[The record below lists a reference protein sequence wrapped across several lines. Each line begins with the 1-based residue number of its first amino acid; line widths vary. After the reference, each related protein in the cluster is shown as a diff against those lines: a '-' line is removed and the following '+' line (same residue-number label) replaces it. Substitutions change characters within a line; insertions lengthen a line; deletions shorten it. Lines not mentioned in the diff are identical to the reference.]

1 MKSLLTA
8 FTPVLIVGQSLLLAQ
23 GTAQIT
29 DPEPRHSIEVLVSTD
44 SLREAAEKGDDEA
57 QTELAKIYFRGT
69 EPAPRDIQGGIELLN
84 KAVQKKN
91 PEAQLLLGACLCAG
105 VGQSKDYL
113 SAIDYFQRAASNGCG
128 KAYLCMYA
136 MYRDGC
142 GVDKNND
149 QAIRFLQQGIDAR
162 SPEALCEMAL
172 LRLKGFLGLGAD
184 RASAL
189 SYLRQAAEAG
199 SERAIAVCGT
209 DRSDA
214 EISQDVEG
222 WDLFRPAELINEPN
236 GADSSLKQAAVNND
250 LPLLNYLLEQK
261 GNPRLQCDEDALC
274 ALTAAARHG
283 YTDIVLRLLEC
294 GIYPNERDTEGTT
307 ALIAAAGEGKADMV
321 KLLLDNGARK
331 DVEDSTGATALEA
344 AQRSDDAETI
354 RLLGG
359 TPESDRPTPP
369 DEAPSAPSI
378 EEGARQQ
385 LARVQGLYFSGSLER
400 AYQKRVIELL
410 QKIANGAPIDT
421 RLDAARNNT
430 TALHNACAICDLEL
444 VQWLV
449 ANGADL
455 NARAKNGATP
465 YVCVGEDRVKGPI
478 VRKWIK
484 QAQAN
489 PSSVSRPAPQPV
501 ATSSSSLAAGARQQI
516 ARVQGLYFSGS
527 LERAYQK
534 RVIELLQKIAN
545 GAPID
550 TRLDAAR
557 NNTTALH
564 NACAICDLELVQWLV
579 ANGADLNA
587 RAKNGATPYVCVGDD
602 RVKGPIVRKWI
613 KQAQANR
620 R

>member
-1 MKSLLTA
+1 M
-8 FTPVLIVGQSLLLAQ
+8 
-23 GTAQIT
+23 
-29 DPEPRHSIEVLVSTD
+29 
-44 SLREAAEKGDDEA
+44 
-57 QTELAKIYFRGT
+57 
-69 EPAPRDIQGGIELLN
+69 
-84 KAVQKKN
+84 
-91 PEAQLLLGACLCAG
+91 
-105 VGQSKDYL
+105 
-113 SAIDYFQRAASNGCG
+113 
-128 KAYLCMYA
+128 
-136 MYRDGC
+136 
-142 GVDKNND
+142 
-149 QAIRFLQQGIDAR
+149 
-162 SPEALCEMAL
+162 
-172 LRLKGFLGLGAD
+172 
-184 RASAL
+184 
-189 SYLRQAAEAG
+189 
-199 SERAIAVCGT
+199 
-209 DRSDA
+209 
-214 EISQDVEG
+214 
-222 WDLFRPAELINEPN
+222 
-236 GADSSLKQAAVNND
+236 
-250 LPLLNYLLEQK
+250 
-261 GNPRLQCDEDALC
+261 
-274 ALTAAARHG
+274 
-283 YTDIVLRLLEC
+283 
-294 GIYPNERDTEGTT
+294 
-307 ALIAAAGEGKADMV
+307 
-321 KLLLDNGARK
+321 
-331 DVEDSTGATALEA
+331 
-344 AQRSDDAETI
+344 
-354 RLLGG
+354 
-359 TPESDRPTPP
+359 
-369 DEAPSAPSI
+369 
-378 EEGARQQ
+378 
-385 LARVQGLYFSGSLER
+385 
-400 AYQKRVIELL
+400 
-410 QKIANGAPIDT
+410 
-421 RLDAARNNT
+421 
-430 TALHNACAICDLEL
+430 
-444 VQWLV
+444 